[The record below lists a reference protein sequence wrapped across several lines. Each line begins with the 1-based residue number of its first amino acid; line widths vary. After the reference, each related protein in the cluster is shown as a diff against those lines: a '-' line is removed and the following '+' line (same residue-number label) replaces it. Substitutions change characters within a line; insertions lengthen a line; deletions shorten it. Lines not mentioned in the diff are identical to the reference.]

1 MTKDK
6 LDNLLKDYDEQRNK
20 GEFSPTSEF
29 KEKFFEAAKNVKP
42 RAKYKSKPVIWLT
55 LTTSAIAAAV
65 YISIAPLYT
74 VTNVPLKRINQTV
87 VSGTRKLMLKLKRF
101 FPEKRVGLCLING
114 ELKTFEADED
124 APRNILINYS
134 IQRKSDGKELKL
146 SIATSSNNS
155 SNLNS
160 KQAKGSVWVYQ
171 PDNKLLTVDT
181 DLALQMDAQ
190 TTIKINESNLLKLNK
205 RQFVSEFEYQGKK
218 YKVFQSACRI

>member
-6 LDNLLKDYDEQRNK
+6 LDKLLKDYDKQRNK
-20 GEFSPTSEF
+20 GDFSSTSEF
-29 KEKFFEAAKNVKP
+29 KEKFFEAAKNETIKTKP
-42 RAKYKSKPVIWLT
+42 KRKPIIWLT

-65 YISIAPLYT
+65 FFSIAPLST
-74 VTNVPLKRINQTV
+74 VNVPVTKIKRNLAN
-87 VSGTRKLMLKLKRF
+87 GTRKLMLQLKNV
-101 FPEKRVGLCLING
+101 FPEKSVGLCLVNG

-124 APRNILINYS
+124 APRNIMINYS

-160 KQAKGSVWVYQ
+160 KRAKGSVWVYQ

-181 DLALQMDAQ
+181 ELNLQLDAK
-190 TTIKINESNLLKLNK
+190 TNIKINESNLLKLDK
-205 RQFVSEFEYQGKK
+205 KQFVSEFEYQGSK